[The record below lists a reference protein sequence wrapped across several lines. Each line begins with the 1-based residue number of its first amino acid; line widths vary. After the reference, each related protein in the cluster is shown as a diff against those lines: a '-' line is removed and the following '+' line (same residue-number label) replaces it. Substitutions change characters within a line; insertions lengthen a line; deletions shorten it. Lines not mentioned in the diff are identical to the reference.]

1 MALSITA
8 KLLDNNG
15 KALKNAFVDVC
26 FYAANGRIQRIASGR
41 TLASG
46 LFKAQGSVNL
56 TGYLPRVLLRTQHKN
71 NWLNLTN
78 TPKSYSS
85 AKLDFGNV
93 KVSFSPVLTVANTI
107 FHTIPTSITG
117 IPAAASNTESVKQLN
132 TLKVSNQTLEKQLQ
146 ASKKAESTLKFEIDQ
161 LRKVTQTAKVDPAIT
176 KQLST
181 LQLHNKNLTEQ
192 LKGKEKRIKELER
205 IDPNA
210 KISLQTEELNKDEM
224 ISSAMAAL
232 NKADTANNGRFQL
245 KSARMDLKVLPG
257 SSKDKIRLVK
267 DANSLTLIDPA
278 MLSTL
283 ILDLDV
289 SGTQETTTIEKLK
302 MPDLIGYTRS
312 LATRRLDEIQL
323 DAQWYN
329 QQLTKEQ
336 QSETGKIISQSP
348 KAGTGIDSDTEIM
361 LIIGVSPST
370 GA

>member
-1 MALSITA
+1 MALTITA
-8 KLLDNNG
+8 KLLDSNG
-15 KALKNAFVDVC
+15 KALNNATVDVC
-26 FYAANGRIQRIASGR
+26 FYAANGRIKSIASGK
-41 TLASG
+41 TLANG
-46 LFKAQGSVNL
+46 QFKAQSSTKVSD
-56 TGYLPRVLLRTQHKN
+56 YLPRVLLRTLHKN

-85 AKLDFGNV
+85 SKLDFGNV
-93 KVSFSPVLTVANTI
+93 KVSFTPVLTVANTI
-107 FHTIPTSITG
+107 FHTIPSSITG
-117 IPAAASNTESVKQLN
+117 VTTKANPESLKQLN

-146 ASKKAESTLKFEIDQ
+146 ASKKAESTLKLEIDQ
-161 LRKVTQTAKVDPAIT
+161 LRKVTQNPKIDPALT

-192 LKGKEKRIKELER
+192 LKGKENRIKELER

-210 KISLQTEELNKDEM
+210 KATLKTEELSKDEM

-232 NKADTANNGRFQL
+232 NKADHDNNGRFQL

-267 DANSLTLIDPA
+267 DSNSLTLIDPA

-289 SGTQETTTIEKLK
+289 PGHQETVTPHKTK
-302 MPDLIGYTRS
+302 MPDLTGYTRS
-312 LATRRLDEIQL
+312 LANRRLEEMQL

-336 QSETGKIISQSP
+336 QSETGKIISQAP
-348 KAGTGIDSDTEIM
+348 KAGAAIDPDTEIM

>member
-1 MALSITA
+1 MALTITA
-8 KLLDNNG
+8 KLLDSNG

-26 FYAANGRIQRIASGR
+26 FYAANGRIQRIASGK

-117 IPAAASNTESVKQLN
+117 IPAASNTESVKQLN
-132 TLKVSNQTLEKQLQ
+132 TLKTSNQALEKQLQ
-146 ASKKAESTLKFEIDQ
+146 ATKKAESTLKLEIDQ
-161 LRKVTQTAKVDPAIT
+161 LRKVTQTAKIDPAIT

-181 LQLHNKNLTEQ
+181 LQLQNKNLAEQ
-192 LKGKEKRIKELER
+192 LKTKDGRIKELER

-210 KISLQTEELNKDEM
+210 KATLKTEEFNKDEM

-289 SGTQETTTIEKLK
+289 SGHQEPVTHQQTK
-302 MPDLIGYTRS
+302 MPDLTGYTRS
-312 LATRRLDEIQL
+312 LANRRLDEMQL

-348 KAGTGIDSDTEIM
+348 KAGTAIDSDTEIM